1 MGSTKKYDGETY
13 EDIYDGAGF
22 YFDYNRQL
30 SHSKDIPLF
39 VNCKACDTF
48 MDFIPGNDGP
58 LTGKWKCPICGKSV
72 RESTVYEKLNREN
85 DHFEDELR
93 EEIPEGCIA
102 CGGPWPDCESSC
114 KLIDD

>member
-30 SHSKDIPLF
+30 SHSKDIFASEIAKIDPSKRNKDDIPLF

-58 LTGKWKCPICGKSV
+58 LTGK
-72 RESTVYEKLNREN
+72 
-85 DHFEDELR
+85 
-93 EEIPEGCIA
+93 
-102 CGGPWPDCESSC
+102 
-114 KLIDD
+114 